1 MTSLVSIYRLDG
13 LIGRCDARCY
23 NAQQPHCDCVCGGKN
38 HGRGIQVA
46 AQNTI
51 NEAADWLEQAA
62 PDGLSDRELYAKVA
76 RDLRQLARQTLIRFA
91 PPPDPDHPYS

>member
-23 NAQQPHCDCVCGGKN
+23 NAQQPHCDCVCNGKN

-51 NEAADWLEQAA
+51 NEAADWLEAA
-62 PDGLSDRELYAKVA
+62 TPPDIDQRELFTTTA
-76 RDLRQLARQTLIRFA
+76 RDLRQLAQQNFLRFTS
-91 PPPDPDHPYS
+91 PNPDTEPAD